1 MYVRKEAL
9 LSSQIEGTQ
18 SSLSDLLLFEI
29 DEVPKVPL
37 DDVVEVSNYVAA
49 AERGV
54 DRLRAGFPLSL
65 RLVRELHAI
74 LLRSGRG
81 AGKQLGEFRRTQ
93 NWIGGYRPTTAVF
106 VPPPPDRL
114 GACLDAF
121 ERFLHSDSPALP
133 PLIRAA
139 LAHVQFE
146 TIHPFLDGNG
156 RLGRLLIALI
166 LAEARVMAEPV
177 LFLSLFFKRHRADYY
192 RLLQEVREQGSW
204 ESWIE
209 FFLTGVAQTAE
220 QAAETARQLTKLI
233 EHDRAAI
240 GELGRA
246 SASAGRIHELLQ
258 RRPLL
263 TITAAVQ
270 ALNLSSPTVGATLE
284 RLAQLGI
291 VSETTG
297 GRRNRIFAYVRYL
310 RLLEEGTEP
319 LPPPAVDARRPAP

>member
-1 MYVRKEAL
+1 
-9 LSSQIEGTQ
+9 
-18 SSLSDLLLFEI
+18 
-29 DEVPKVPL
+29 
-37 DDVVEVSNYVAA
+37 
-49 AERGV
+49 
-54 DRLRAGFPLSL
+54 
-65 RLVRELHAI
+65 
-74 LLRSGRG
+74 
-81 AGKQLGEFRRTQ
+81 
-93 NWIGGYRPTTAVF
+93 
-106 VPPPPDRL
+106 
-114 GACLDAF
+114 
-121 ERFLHSDSPALP
+121 LP

-270 ALNLSSPTVGATLE
+270 ALNLSSPTVGATLD
-284 RLAQLGI
+284 RLAKLGI